1 MNHRTLNA
9 PVSRILKTV
18 AVYISFVLTLA
29 VLSGCS
35 MLMSSATSDIMSH
48 LSKSILNNDDLGLV
62 EQGAP
67 AYLLMIDSLISKDP
81 DNKKMLSTA
90 AMLYSAYADVF
101 VEDTGRAK
109 KMSAKALRYAKKA
122 LCLSQKKACNLQ
134 AMKFEDFEKALSAL
148 KKDDLDPLFS
158 LGNAWG
164 GWIMANKSDYNA
176 IADLSRIE
184 AIMLRIVELDE
195 TFKEGAPFLYLGSLS
210 SFFPPALGGRPQEGK
225 KYFDKAIQLSKGKD
239 LMVKVVYA
247 EIYARN
253 IFDRKLHDTL
263 LNEVIAADP
272 YVDGHTLI
280 NTWAKKKAQKLL
292 NNADEY
298 F

>member
-1 MNHRTLNA
+1 M
-9 PVSRILKTV
+9 
-18 AVYISFVLTLA
+18 
-29 VLSGCS
+29 
-35 MLMSSATSDIMSH
+35 MSH
-48 LSKSILNNDDLGLV
+48 LSKSILNNDDLSLV

-81 DNKKMLSTA
+81 ENKKMLATA
-90 AMLYSAYADVF
+90 AMLYAAYADVF
-101 VEDTGRAK
+101 VDDPQRAK
-109 KMSAKALRYAKKA
+109 KMSAKALGYAKKA
-122 LCLSQKKACNLQ
+122 VCLSQKNACNLQ
-134 AMKFEDFEKALSAL
+134 SMQFEDFEKALL
-148 KKDDLDPLFS
+148 TLEKDDLDALFS

-184 AIMLRIVELDE
+184 AIMKRVIELDE

-210 SFFPPALGGRPQEGK
+210 SFLPPALGGRPQEGK
-225 KYFDKAIQLSKGKD
+225 KYFDKAIHLSNGKD

-247 EIYARN
+247 ELYARTV
-253 IFDRKLHDTL
+253 FDRELHDTL
-263 LNEVIAADP
+263 LNEVISADP

-280 NTWAKKKAQKLL
+280 NTWAQKKARNLL
-292 NNADEY
+292 NDADDY